1 MPSARANVLESVQK
15 KRANGVAP
23 HARKTCD
30 RGEKSAQQG
39 ALYTK
44 DEETTQVGTHIHA
57 LGAATGSVTG
67 RCCKS
72 GRAAY
77 TARQRGTC
85 ECADHAL
92 VANPVAEMQ
101 VDTLLQLAREKVQN
115 CARAAPFC
123 PTQGGPSNW
132 PAFLHL
138 DPFIKLFFLRGP
150 QEKQNLLILASCCLT
165 CTCVLVRKLSSAR
178 S

>member
-1 MPSARANVLESVQK
+1 M
-15 KRANGVAP
+15 
-23 HARKTCD
+23 
-30 RGEKSAQQG
+30 
-39 ALYTK
+39 
-44 DEETTQVGTHIHA
+44 
-57 LGAATGSVTG
+57 GAATGSVTG

-101 VDTLLQLAREKVQN
+101 VDTLLQSAREKVQN

-138 DPFIKLFFLRGP
+138 DPFLPIYTALVPEASPFPLQEPIDTLLPFACESLPSQPRAPACRDLRETSFYDVLSNSVHFVP
-150 QEKQNLLILASCCLT
+150 RALHHPKRRNLNLNG
-165 CTCVLVRKLSSAR
+165 
-178 S
+178 